1 MCQGSSYPAMLTN
14 KEHNLLEF
22 VNVHL
27 VFEMGGKSVREI
39 TKTQPRQDATW
50 GLSFKPNAH

>member
-14 KEHNLLEF
+14 EGHNLLEF

-27 VFEMGGKSVREI
+27 VFDRGGNQLEK
-39 TKTQPRQDATW
+39 
-50 GLSFKPNAH
+50 

>member
-27 VFEMGGKSVREI
+27 VFERGGKPVGEI
-39 TKTQPRQDATW
+39 TKTQPPQDATW
-50 GLSFKPNAH
+50 V